1 MEMKKVRQALQKLYD
16 GNPNDVE
23 KEFYILSI
31 VVKLNDLYKKSLA
44 YFTHQ
49 ELFGELTAQE
59 KKWVKYLESEIEIQ
73 ERLLK
78 EQEQWAIKQK
88 EKEQWAI
95 KQKK

>member
-1 MEMKKVRQALQKLYD
+1 MEKVKQALKTLYN

-31 VVKLNDLYKKSLA
+31 VVKLNDLYTKSLA

-59 KKWVKYLESEIEIQ
+59 KKELRNINDLIINYEKDLSLLLED
-73 ERLLK
+73 K
-78 EQEQWAIKQK
+78 
-88 EKEQWAI
+88 
-95 KQKK
+95 

>member
-1 MEMKKVRQALQKLYD
+1 MEMKKVRQALKTLYN
-16 GNPNDVE
+16 GNLNDVE

-59 KKWVKYLESEIEIQ
+59 KKELRNINDLIINYEKDLSLLLED
-73 ERLLK
+73 K
-78 EQEQWAIKQK
+78 
-88 EKEQWAI
+88 
-95 KQKK
+95 

>member
-1 MEMKKVRQALQKLYD
+1 MEKVKQALKTLYN

-49 ELFGELTAQE
+49 E
-59 KKWVKYLESEIEIQ
+59 
-73 ERLLK
+73 
-78 EQEQWAIKQK
+78 
-88 EKEQWAI
+88 
-95 KQKK
+95 

>member
-1 MEMKKVRQALQKLYD
+1 MEKVKQALKTLYN

-59 KKWVKYLESEIEIQ
+59 KKELRNINDLIINYEKDLSLLLED
-73 ERLLK
+73 K
-78 EQEQWAIKQK
+78 
-88 EKEQWAI
+88 
-95 KQKK
+95 

>member
-1 MEMKKVRQALQKLYD
+1 MEKVKQALKTLYN

-31 VVKLNDLYKKSLA
+31 VLKLNDLYKKSLA

-59 KKWVKYLESEIEIQ
+59 KKELRNINDLIINYEKDLSLLLED
-73 ERLLK
+73 K
-78 EQEQWAIKQK
+78 
-88 EKEQWAI
+88 
-95 KQKK
+95 

>member
-1 MEMKKVRQALQKLYD
+1 MEKVKQALKTLYN
-16 GNPNDVE
+16 GNLNDVE

-59 KKWVKYLESEIEIQ
+59 KKELRTINDLIINYEKDLSLLLED
-73 ERLLK
+73 K
-78 EQEQWAIKQK
+78 
-88 EKEQWAI
+88 
-95 KQKK
+95 

>member
-1 MEMKKVRQALQKLYD
+1 MEKVKQALKTLYN
-16 GNPNDVE
+16 GNLNDVE

-59 KKWVKYLESEIEIQ
+59 KKELRNINDLIINYEKDLSLLLED
-73 ERLLK
+73 K
-78 EQEQWAIKQK
+78 
-88 EKEQWAI
+88 
-95 KQKK
+95 